1 MLFCKLVEKEFFVE
15 GIHCEKCKGNVEK
28 ALKSIE
34 GVKKVV
40 VDLKGNAVIKSK
52 GQVDNLVIKEK
63 IEEAGFSVSFE

>member
-40 VDLKGNAVIKSK
+40 VDLKVGNEFKIRN
-52 GQVDNLVIKEK
+52 DLVILH
-63 IEEAGFSVSFE
+63 